1 MEKYFC
7 ISYTSGL
14 SSDNSSP
21 IVSTSVG
28 QWLSSLGF
36 SDYESLFINYGFD
49 DLEFIVSIRLHFSLI
64 YCDRRHCGKPFNCAR
79 LQNGVLD
86 ESDLC
91 DMGINSD
98 QERAMI
104 MDAVGLLNKRVEK
117 RSGHGQSVDEWLKS
131 IHMENYTET
140 FRKHLYTDMDR
151 VKRIWEVEL
160 AAVLE
165 IQKPAHRK
173 RILASVSGPNSARAQ
188 TRNGTGAN
196 LEDLNKDLNTL
207 VSDRLIYYLIVL
219 WCSSFLL
226 WMIFKRLFKIFC
238 ASLTWFM
245 QLVHI

>member
-1 MEKYFC
+1 
-7 ISYTSGL
+7 
-14 SSDNSSP
+14 
-21 IVSTSVG
+21 VG
-28 QWLSSLGF
+28 QWLSNLGF
-36 SDYESLFINYGFD
+36 ADYESLFINYGFD
-49 DLEFIVSIRLHFSLI
+49 DLEFIVSMEMHFTYCAIAITRHVENRLI
-64 YCDRRHCGKPFNCAR
+64 TR

-91 DMGINSD
+91 DISD
-98 QERAMI
+98 QERTVI

-117 RSGHGQSVDEWLKS
+117 RSGGHGQSVEEWLKS
-131 IHMENYTET
+131 IHMENYAET

-173 RILASVSGPNSARAQ
+173 RILASVSGSNNARAQ

-207 VSDRLIYYLIVL
+207 VSDRLT
-219 WCSSFLL
+219 CF
-226 WMIFKRLFKIFC
+226 
-238 ASLTWFM
+238 
-245 QLVHI
+245 

>member
-1 MEKYFC
+1 MCDCNREICEK
-7 ISYTSGL
+7 
-14 SSDNSSP
+14 
-21 IVSTSVG
+21 
-28 QWLSSLGF
+28 
-36 SDYESLFINYGFD
+36 
-49 DLEFIVSIRLHFSLI
+49 
-64 YCDRRHCGKPFNCAR
+64 FNCAC

-91 DMGINSD
+91 EMGISSD
-98 QERAMI
+98 QERTVI

-117 RSGHGQSVDEWLKS
+117 RSVGHGQSVEEWLKS
-131 IHMENYTET
+131 IHMENYAET

-207 VSDRLIYYLIVL
+207 VSINLLLIIL
-219 WCSSFLL
+219 
-226 WMIFKRLFKIFC
+226 
-238 ASLTWFM
+238 
-245 QLVHI
+245 

>member
-1 MEKYFC
+1 MYILGLNSD
-7 ISYTSGL
+7 IS
-14 SSDNSSP
+14 SSP

-28 QWLSSLGF
+28 QWLSSL
-36 SDYESLFINYGFD
+36 SLADYESLFINYGFD
-49 DLEFIVSIRLHFSLI
+49 DLEFIVSRIASVSRTAIAIAKHAENRLI
-64 YCDRRHCGKPFNCAR
+64 AW

-86 ESDLC
+86 ESDLR
-91 DMGINSD
+91 DMGISSD

-117 RSGHGQSVDEWLKS
+117 RNGSHGQSVEEWLKS
-131 IHMENYTET
+131 IHLENYAET

-173 RILASVSGPNSARAQ
+173 RILASVNSPNSARAE
-188 TRNGTGAN
+188 TRNGTGTN

-207 VSDRLIYYLIVL
+207 VSDN
-219 WCSSFLL
+219 
-226 WMIFKRLFKIFC
+226 
-238 ASLTWFM
+238 
-245 QLVHI
+245 

>member
-1 MEKYFC
+1 M
-7 ISYTSGL
+7 
-14 SSDNSSP
+14 
-21 IVSTSVG
+21 G
-28 QWLSSLGF
+28 QWLSSLGLA
-36 SDYESLFINYGFD
+36 DYESLFVNYGFD
-49 DLEFIVSIRLHFSLI
+49 DLEFIVSIDAF
-64 YCDRRHCGKPFNCAR
+64 YTYYATGRRVEKSFNCAR

-91 DMGINSD
+91 DMEISSD
-98 QERAMI
+98 QERAVI

-117 RSGHGQSVDEWLKS
+117 RSGHGQSVEEWLKS
-131 IHMENYTET
+131 IHMENYAET

-173 RILASVSGPNSARAQ
+173 RILASVSGPNGARAQ

-207 VSDRLIYYLIVL
+207 VSDTINPLQIV
-219 WCSSFLL
+219 S
-226 WMIFKRLFKIFC
+226 
-238 ASLTWFM
+238 
-245 QLVHI
+245 